1 MATTDKKEGLKASG
15 TCMVVQNEKIS
26 TKNGES
32 PADNIVRG
40 SNISILTSH
49 AGLNPRSKPGNES
62 SFAGELSRTEL
73 EQILENPFIEHIEYE
88 DEDYFTI
95 NGILYSRSPQKVIR
109 CPIGRTGHV
118 KIAEGTLAIA
128 YGAFQFCEI

>member
-49 AGLNPRSKPGNES
+49 AGLNPRSKHAS
-62 SFAGELSRTEL
+62 LSL
-73 EQILENPFIEHIEYE
+73 SASLAALHA
-88 DEDYFTI
+88 
-95 NGILYSRSPQKVIR
+95 LY
-109 CPIGRTGHV
+109 
-118 KIAEGTLAIA
+118 LALRLRWSA
-128 YGAFQFCEI
+128 AKAAW